1 MTDYPS
7 SIFDAESHHQVDGV
21 DDADADDINV
31 VYDEVEAIE
40 SELGMLAKQGGESS
54 FAGFASVSKGI
65 FQKGTSTQRVSES
78 FTFEAGQHFYET
90 NTGKVYKATTNGAGN
105 VCTWEEVVSSSST
118 VTAHA
123 STHAGVGGSDPLST
137 GLPNS
142 VDVGDTQSIGSQG
155 SFSRS
160 DHNHACP
167 AGVPVRVGSS
177 NSAGSATTHARSD
190 HVHETSVLT
199 PTYIEWGAIS
209 NWHGVGSPGVGNG
222 FVLKDYVDQEV
233 ANASGL
239 CLIVGNETIVASNST
254 NAGAPMGATVKDHRF
269 CYSTTILDAVYIYVA
284 AELCNEQAGVSTY
297 MYIYINNILA
307 KTLSTTSSSYV
318 LRTGEILI
326 ADLSLIDNTVYQVS
340 VNLRTSNGSYEAR
353 NRTYEFYTR

>member
-7 SIFDAESHHQVDGV
+7 SIFDAESHHQIDGV

-31 VYDEVEAIE
+31 LYDEVEAIE

-65 FQKGTSTQRVSES
+65 FQKGTSTQRVSAS

-190 HVHETSVLT
+190 HVHDTSVLT

-209 NWHGVGSPGVGNG
+209 NWNGVGSPGVGNG

-239 CLIVGNETIVASNST
+239 CLIVGNETIVST
-254 NAGAPMGATVKDHRF
+254 VSTAAAGAIVKDHRF
-269 CYSTTILDAVYIYVA
+269 CYSVTILDAVTIYVA
-284 AELCNEQAGVSTY
+284 AELANTSGGGTTTLYV
-297 MYIYINNILA
+297 YINGSNRIEL
-307 KTLSTTSSSYV
+307 TSTSSSYELKV
-318 LRTGEILI
+318 GQVAISTLG
-326 ADLSLIDNTVYQVS
+326 LSDNTVYS
-340 VNLRTSNGSYEAR
+340 VEVKMKTSNASYAAL